1 MERGSQD
8 HAAQSTSQIRE
19 LLRRFGV
26 PLCVEGGLLVAMRS
40 YVDMRDE
47 VDLRALELVPMRVVG
62 AVVPTQVERPTASLV
77 GEDHREVVRV
87 KSVATDVQRESGSV
101 LALEPLACAPVRL
114 PSSFMLRRSAGSST
128 TGFRSASRL
137 AI

>member
-19 LLRRFGV
+19 LLRRFSV

-62 AVVPTQVERPTASLV
+62 AVVPTQLSGRLRPS
-77 GEDHREVVRV
+77 
-87 KSVATDVQRESGSV
+87 
-101 LALEPLACAPVRL
+101 
-114 PSSFMLRRSAGSST
+114 
-128 TGFRSASRL
+128 
-137 AI
+137 